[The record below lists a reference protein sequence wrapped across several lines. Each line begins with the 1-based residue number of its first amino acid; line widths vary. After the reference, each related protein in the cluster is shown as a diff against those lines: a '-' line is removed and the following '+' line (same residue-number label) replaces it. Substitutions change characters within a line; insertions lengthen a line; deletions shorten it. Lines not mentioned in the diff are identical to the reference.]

1 MNITGASANNQTQFQ
16 PVEGTVGIQP
26 EYETN
31 IYLESVLPSDANMPF
46 SFQGANPK
54 ILKPDTTINGFV
66 KLPENPLVST
76 NNTDPTFTPQYDYLR
91 AQGK

>member
-1 MNITGASANNQTQFQ
+1 MNITGSRAVNQTDFQ
-16 PVEGTVGIQP
+16 PVQGTMPIEPQF
-26 EYETN
+26 ETN
-31 IYLESVLPSDANMPF
+31 IYLESVLPSDANMPY
-46 SFQGANPK
+46 SFQAANPK
-54 ILKPDTTINGFV
+54 ILKPDTTIDGFV

>member
-1 MNITGASANNQTQFQ
+1 MNITGASANNQAQFS
-16 PVEGTVGIQP
+16 PVEGTIPLEPQF
-26 EYETN
+26 ETN

-46 SFQGANPK
+46 SFKSANPK
-54 ILKPDTTINGFV
+54 ILKPDTTIDGFL
-66 KLPENPLVST
+66 KLPPNPLTST

>member
-1 MNITGASANNQTQFQ
+1 MNVLGASANNQTQFQ
-16 PVEGTVGIQP
+16 PVEGTVGIEP

-31 IYLESVLPSDANMPF
+31 LYLESVLPSDANMPY

-54 ILKPDTTINGFV
+54 IIRGETIDGFLKLSP
-66 KLPENPLVST
+66 NPLTST
-76 NNTDPTFTPQYDYLR
+76 NNTVATFSPEYDYLR